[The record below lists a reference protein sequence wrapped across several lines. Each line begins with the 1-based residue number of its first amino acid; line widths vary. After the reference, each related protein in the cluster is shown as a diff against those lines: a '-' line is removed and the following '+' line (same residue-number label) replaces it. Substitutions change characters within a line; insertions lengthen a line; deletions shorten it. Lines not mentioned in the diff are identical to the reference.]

1 MPATSHDLIPGR
13 LRTMRIVWGV
23 FVATAAVAA
32 AACFFLPRLR
42 AEAASPAMITLL
54 ALAGC
59 LWVAFTADRDARVRL
74 ARAKRAFA
82 VHGDPGRLLTDHLKV
97 LLVVLLRLEIVVVC
111 SVVVAVWGG
120 GPSIGIWFALL
131 AGVLMG
137 LAWPTERKILLLVK
151 RAEELRGDR

>member
-1 MPATSHDLIPGR
+1 MQATTDDLIASR

-23 FVATAAVAA
+23 FVATAAAVA

-42 AEAASPAMITLL
+42 AEAASPAMVTLL

-59 LWVAFTADRDARVRL
+59 LWVTFTADRDARARL

-82 VHGDPGRLLTDHLKV
+82 VHGDLGRLLTDHLRV
-97 LLVVLLRLEIVVVC
+97 FLVVLLRLEIVVVC

-131 AGVLMG
+131 AGVMMG
-137 LAWPTERKILLLVK
+137 LAWPTERKTLLLVE